1 MSKDPIV
8 PPGFIAAIHE
18 MQGSCEADG
27 DPIPPVFYEMA
38 GKIVSF
44 DLEQGTL
51 KAIFPI
57 QPRYQNP
64 NGAMQGGMV
73 AAAIDNAFGPLSSLV
88 APASA
93 TMKMEIRYKK
103 PVLAAYEHIIVEAK
117 LDKKTGPFLKLSATV
132 KNNEGEI
139 LTTANTVHMILP
151 VSEP

>member
-1 MSKDPIV
+1 MNKDPIV
-8 PPGFIAAIHE
+8 PPGFIDAVHQ
-18 MQGSCEADG
+18 MQGTSEVDG
-27 DPIPPVFYEMA
+27 DPIPPVFHEM
-38 GKIVSF
+38 GGEIVSF

-51 KAIFPI
+51 VAEFPI
-57 QPRYQNP
+57 QTRYQNP
-64 NGAMQGGMV
+64 NGSMQGGMV

-103 PVLAAYEHIIVEAK
+103 PVMAEHDHIIVEAK

-151 VSEP
+151 VSK

>member
-1 MSKDPIV
+1 MNKEPIV

-18 MQGSCEADG
+18 MQGTSEVDG
-27 DPIPPVFYEMA
+27 DPIPPIFYEMA

-51 KAIFPI
+51 AAAFPI
-57 QPRYQNP
+57 QARFQNP

-88 APASA
+88 APLSA

-103 PVLAAYEHIIVEAK
+103 PVLTAYEYIIVEAK

-132 KNNEGEI
+132 KSNDGEL
-139 LTTANTVHMILP
+139 LTTANTVHMVLP
-151 VSEP
+151 DSE